1 MATSCAPRLA
11 SRRRAV
17 HAACRQLGMDEDTRR
32 DMLQNVAGVRST
44 TKLNLKACDLVLE
57 HLRQRG
63 AVRTPKA
70 RNVGQHP
77 GTPETN
83 RPGAGELMSK
93 IEAQL
98 ADMNL
103 PWAYAQSILKH
114 VSADKQAGK
123 PGVEK
128 LEWATPEQLHKVVA
142 ALAYE
147 QEKRG
152 LLEAIDS
159 RLREIGKSR
168 DDVTAFIASKDPSYS
183 KDWTRDK
190 RVLAWLMLNMD
201 SVL

>member
-1 MATSCAPRLA
+1 MSSVSPRLA
-11 SRRRAV
+11 ARRRAV
-17 HAACRQLGMDEDTRR
+17 HAACRQLGMEEDTRR
-32 DMLQNVAGVRST
+32 DMLQNVADVRST
-44 TKLNLKACDLVLE
+44 TKLTLEDCNLVLD

-63 AVRTPKA
+63 AARTPKA

-83 RPGAGELMSK
+83 RPGADELIGK

-98 ADMNL
+98 ADMSL
-103 PWAYAQSILKH
+103 PWSYAQTILKH
-114 VSADKQAGK
+114 VSADKRDNK

-152 LLEAIDS
+152 LLAAVDDK
-159 RLREIGKSR
+159 LREIGKTH
-168 DDVTAFIASKDPSYS
+168 DDVAAFIASKDPSYS

-190 RVLAWLMLNMD
+190 RALTWLILNMD

>member
-1 MATSCAPRLA
+1 MPTIAPRLVA
-11 SRRRAV
+11 RRRAV

-32 DMLQNVAGVRST
+32 NMLQNVASVRST
-44 TKLNLKACDLVLE
+44 TKLSLEACNLVLD

-63 AVRTPKA
+63 AERTPKA

-83 RPGAGELMSK
+83 RPGAGELIGK

-98 ADMNL
+98 ADMQL
-103 PWAYAQSILKH
+103 PWKYAVSILKN
-114 VSADKQAGK
+114 VSADKRAGK
-123 PGVEK
+123 LGVEK

-142 ALAYE
+142 ALTYE

-152 LLEAIDS
+152 LLEAVDI
-159 RLREIGKSR
+159 RLREIGKTR
-168 DDVTAFIASKDPSYS
+168 ADVAAFIASKDPSYR

-190 RVLAWLMLNMD
+190 RALKWLLLNLD
-201 SVL
+201 SVLL